1 MKDQN
6 SLLLGNTLILPRYKK
21 TRRTKGWKWFALA
34 AAGAAVTTL
43 GYVGF

>member
-6 SLLLGNTLILPRYKK
+6 SLFLGNSFSSPSYKK

-34 AAGAAVTTL
+34 AVGAVVTAL
-43 GYVGF
+43 GYLGS